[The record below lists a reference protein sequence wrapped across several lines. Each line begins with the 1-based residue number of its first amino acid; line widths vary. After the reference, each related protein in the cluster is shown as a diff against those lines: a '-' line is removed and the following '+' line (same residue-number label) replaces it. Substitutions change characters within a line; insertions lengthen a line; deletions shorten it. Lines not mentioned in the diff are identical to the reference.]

1 MNWLAV
7 NALAEGTAEEVKSSW
22 PEMAVS
28 KFTETPLEAWIAFGV
43 VLVLGL
49 VLLAAAKSSGNRETK
64 VRAYGLLAISLSFVL
79 SCICLYKMPD
89 GGSVTAASMLPL
101 LLFSAMYGVGPGFLA
116 GFIYGVLQALQ
127 GGITGLSAGMILL
140 DFLLPFAAVGLAGL
154 AKELPESWGLYPS
167 IVAAALARILFHTMS
182 GVQFYE
188 YGTLASFEY
197 NITYLGPD
205 TLICIVL
212 AFIIAKPVMRMMR
225 RQEECGR

>member
-1 MNWLAV
+1 MNLLVAG
-7 NALAEGTAEEVKSSW
+7 ALAEDAAGAG
-22 PEMAVS
+22 EMTWLQRAVAR
-28 KFTETPLEAWIAFGV
+28 FTETPPEAWIAFGV

-49 VLLAAAKSSGNRETK
+49 ILLGAAKSSGSRETK
-64 VRAYGLLAISLSFVL
+64 VRADGLLAISLSFVL

-101 LLFSAMYGVGPGFLA
+101 LLFSAMNGVGPGFLA
-116 GFIYGVLQALQ
+116 GLLYGVLQALQ
-127 GGITGLSAGMILL
+127 GGIAGLSFGMLLL

-167 IVAAALARILFHTMS
+167 IIAAALARILFHTMS

-188 YGTLASFEY
+188 LGTLASFEY

-205 TLICIVL
+205 TLICIAL
-212 AFIIAKPVMRMMR
+212 AFIIAKPVMSLMR
-225 RQEECGR
+225 KR

>member
-1 MNWLAV
+1 MNLLVAG
-7 NALAEGTAEEVKSSW
+7 ALAEDAAGTV
-22 PEMAVS
+22 EMTWLQRAVAR
-28 KFTETPLEAWIAFGV
+28 FTETPLEAWIAFGV

-49 VLLAAAKSSGNRETK
+49 ILLASSRSGGKRN
-64 VRAYGLLAISLSFVL
+64 VRIAGHGLLAISLSFVL

-127 GGITGLSAGMILL
+127 GGIAGLSIGMLLL

-188 YGTLASFEY
+188 LGTLASFEY

-212 AFIIAKPVMRMMR
+212 AFIVAKLVMRMR
-225 RQEECGR
+225 RKR